1 MHARGSSW
9 RARTSFP
16 SVRRTLAPQRC
27 QRTTDARQSIDSSSP
42 RWRRVSSSPPNVRRR
57 PLSCLLP
64 ALFDF
69 PLTKIR
75 SRTPQISIAWRLSIR
90 TAVVGPS
97 HLSHRLPN
105 QRAEKIIVDQLQLSR
120 LSESPA
126 PDRAGRGDRSTG
138 QMGGAGHSGLP
149 FGAHARSD
157 IDPPRDIVAPRHLAR
172 LSWTLAAFWSTH
184 STPIDRSVDPTAND
198 TRPFPEPIHST
209 TRTPPS
215 IHT

>member
-1 MHARGSSW
+1 MLADLLGERGRAFLRFVERWLPRGVNGRLTQGNRSIRHLHAGG
-9 RARTSFP
+9 A
-16 SVRRTLAPQRC
+16 C
-27 QRTTDARQSIDSSSP
+27 
-42 RWRRVSSSPPNVRRR
+42 VSSSPPNVRRR

-120 LSESPA
+120 LSESP
-126 PDRAGRGDRSTG
+126 DRAGRGDRSTG

-184 STPIDRSVDPTAND
+184 STPIDRSVDPAAND